1 MTAGDATT
9 RFGFVAVLGA
19 PNAGKST
26 LVNMLVG
33 SKVSIVSRKVQTT
46 RMRVRGVAV
55 EDQSQI
61 VFVDTPGI
69 FAPKRKLDEAM
80 VEAAW
85 AGAADA
91 DAIVVLVDAA
101 ALVGEPAGL
110 AAKDTDR
117 IIEGLNAAKRTAIL
131 ALNKIDGLRRD
142 QLLPLAEQL
151 NKKGKFSD
159 VFMISA
165 RTGDGTPAL
174 LKHLAAAVPKGP
186 WAYPADQAADIPLR
200 LLAAEITRERIY
212 DRLHQELPYAS
223 TVVTDQWTQKK
234 DGSVRIDQTIFV
246 ERESQKPIVLGKNGA
261 TIKLLGASARQEIER
276 ILGHR
281 VHLFLH
287 VKVSDWSHDP
297 AHYRE
302 MGLDAPAGGITGRL
316 PAKPGHRRG

>member
-1 MTAGDATT
+1 MTEDENA
-9 RFGFVAVLGA
+9 RFGFVAIVGA

-26 LVNMLVG
+26 LVNTLVG

-46 RMRVRGVAV
+46 RMRVRGVAI
-55 EDQSQI
+55 EGASQI

-80 VEAAW
+80 VNAAW

-91 DAIVVLVDAA
+91 DLVVLLVDAPELIA
-101 ALVGEPAGL
+101 DPKGW

-117 IIEGLNAAKRTAIL
+117 IIEGLIATKRTAAL
-131 ALNKIDGLRRD
+131 ALNKIDGMRRD
-142 QLLPLAEQL
+142 QLLPLVEQL
-151 NKKGKFSD
+151 TKKAQFSE
-159 VFMISA
+159 VFMLSA
-165 RTGDGTPAL
+165 KTGDGTAAML
-174 LKHLAAAVPKGP
+174 RYLAGVVAKGP

-223 TVVTDQWTQKK
+223 TVVTEQWTQKK

-246 ERESQKPIVLGKNGA
+246 ERESQRAIVLGNKGA

-287 VKVSDWSHDP
+287 VKVSDWANDP
-297 AHYRE
+297 AHYRA
-302 MGLDAPAGGITGRL
+302 MGLDAPAGGIGGAGA
-316 PAKPGHRRG
+316 AKPRHRS